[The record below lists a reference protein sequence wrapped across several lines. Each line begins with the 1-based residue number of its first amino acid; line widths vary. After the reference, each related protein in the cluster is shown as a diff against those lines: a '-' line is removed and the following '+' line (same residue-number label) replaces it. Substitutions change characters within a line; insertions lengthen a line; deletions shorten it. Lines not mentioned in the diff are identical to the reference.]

1 MAIRVNGELVSSRA
15 VLTELTRLVNFYR
28 AHLPEV
34 DLGENRELLIR
45 KAKDQAIGARLL
57 LDEARKAGVRVS
69 AEEVAARRAVLVRE
83 AGSEEEFAAI
93 RDSQDMDERMF
104 QQSIVD
110 SLMID
115 KLVKALVGRIAEPTG
130 DEVHQCLH
138 DLERK
143 GRPATQESAR
153 DLLLHERRGRV
164 LTECVAL
171 LRKKAV
177 VEDDEE
183 FEGADIDELFDAFL
197 DDGFENVDSPGEG

>member
-34 DLGENRELLIR
+34 DLEENRELLIR

-69 AEEVAARRAVLVRE
+69 AEEAAARRAVLVRE

-93 RDSQDMDERMF
+93 RDSQDMDELMF

-115 KLVKALVGRIAEPTG
+115 KLVKALVSRIAEPTG
-130 DEVHQCLH
+130 DEVRQSMQ

-153 DLLLHERRGRV
+153 DLLLHERRGRL

-171 LRKKAV
+171 LRKKAA
-177 VEDDEE
+177 VEDAEE
-183 FEGADIDELFDAFL
+183 FEGADIDALFDAFL
-197 DDGFENVDSPGEG
+197 DDGLENVDAPGEG